1 MSSWKLINC
10 PKAYQAGPVT
20 IAKLKREEAAA
31 RAMGNHSGANVT
43 RARWEA
49 LQVSWDA
56 LKKRH
61 EGSRVIAPATTR
73 DLTKIDTQG
82 F

>member
-10 PKAYQAGPVT
+10 PKAYEAGPVT
-20 IAKLKREEAAA
+20 IARLKREEAAA
-31 RAMGNHSGANVT
+31 RAMGNHSGANIT

-49 LQVSWDA
+49 LQLDWDA

-61 EGSRVIAPATTR
+61 EVARVIRPAVAR